1 MRDMS
6 KYQVVLFDLD
16 GTLIDTSRGIFNSV
30 RYVEKQMGF
39 QPVADE
45 QLGRFVGPPPV
56 QSYMANY
63 GVSEDVAREATK
75 YHREY
80 GLKYGIYEAEV
91 YPGILELLETL
102 NSEGVKLGVCTL
114 KRQDVAEK
122 VLEHFGLLEYFDVVV
137 GIDQQ
142 ESLTKAGTIEIA
154 LQSMQQNDKAGV
166 VLVGDSVYD
175 AEGAGEAGV
184 DFLGVLYGFGLKGQ
198 QSFCVVATVQE
209 LKNVMSEE
217 KKSDVYT

>member
-1 MRDMS
+1 MS

-30 RYVEKQMGF
+30 RYAEQKMGF
-39 QPVADE
+39 EPIADE
-45 QLGRFVGPPPV
+45 DLGRFVGPPPV
-56 QSYMANY
+56 QSYMTNH
-63 GVSEDVAREATK
+63 GVSEEAAREATK

-91 YPGILELLETL
+91 YPGIVELLQEL
-102 NSEGVKLGVCTL
+102 KSEGIKLGVCTL

-122 VLEHFGLLEYFDVVV
+122 VLEHFGLLPYFDVVV

-142 ESLTKAGTIEIA
+142 ESLTKAGTIDIA
-154 LQSMQQNDKAGV
+154 LKSMQREDKEHV

-175 AEGAGEAGV
+175 AEGATEAGIE
-184 DFLGVLYGFGLKGQ
+184 FFGVLYGFGMHETQKEYRIIETVEKLK
-198 QSFCVVATVQE
+198 E
-209 LKNVMSEE
+209 LLCEDK
-217 KKSDVYT
+217 